1 MQCYSIVKNTF
12 KNFYLT
18 LFIVFKIKTLT
29 VLLLS
34 RSFENVIYDI
44 AASSNRL
51 LSTTD
56 IRSLEKCYKKRDK
69 VGLDITFLK
78 SCRTFNIFPKFNHV
92 DVPFSNRYDITY
104 IKKRLLK
111 NVLHKR
117 DKEKKKLDAEL
128 TKKIQYMRSRCDG
141 ITWFLIY
148 KLIQRNVKK
157 VEKKI
162 VETHRK
168 KLCDLTRNRSLP
180 FPTEDIITNL
190 SDYRLN
196 TEEIDLLKNGLNF
209 SIPPKFIKK
218 TDVFCQFDMIAKFLT
233 KDIEENEVSAQLKS
247 ELTHLAN
254 CYIYKY
260 TPSKS
265 SLKKH
270 KILQKLRSQNNIIIT
285 HPDKGN
291 GIAVLNR
298 GDYIKSMTELISDKK
313 KF

>member
-1 MQCYSIVKNTF
+1 MCTTDDEVCRLGNMFCKTKY
-12 KNFYLT
+12 
-18 LFIVFKIKTLT
+18 IVFKIKILT
-29 VLLLS
+29 VLLLI
-34 RSFENVIYDI
+34 RSFGNVIDDI
-44 AASSNRL
+44 AASSNGL
-51 LSTTD
+51 ISTTD
-56 IRSLEKCYKKRDK
+56 IRSLEKCYKKQEK
-69 VGLDITFLK
+69 PVLDIMFLRNC
-78 SCRTFNIFPKFNHV
+78 STYNVFPEIIHV
-92 DVPFSNRYDITY
+92 DTPFNNGYGVTY

-128 TKKIQYMRSRCDG
+128 TKKIHYIRSRCDG
-141 ITWFLIY
+141 ITWFVIY

-162 VETHRK
+162 VETRRK

-180 FPTEDIITNL
+180 FQTEDIIASL
-190 SDYRLN
+190 SDYRLH

-233 KDIEENEVSAQLKS
+233 KDIEENEVSTQLKS
-247 ELTHLAN
+247 ERTHLAN

-260 TPSKS
+260 TPRKS

-270 KILQKLRSQNNIIIT
+270 KVLQKLRSQKEIII
-285 HPDKGN
+285 
-291 GIAVLNR
+291 
-298 GDYIKSMTELISDKK
+298 E
-313 KF
+313 